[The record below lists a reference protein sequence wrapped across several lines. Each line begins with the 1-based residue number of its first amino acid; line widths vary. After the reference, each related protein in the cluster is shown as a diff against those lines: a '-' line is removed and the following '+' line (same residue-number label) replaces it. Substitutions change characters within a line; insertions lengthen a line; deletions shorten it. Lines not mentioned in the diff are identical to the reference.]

1 MIRNILKPDALLQNA
16 SRDVAA
22 ATNKKDSRLRTRHFV
37 YSPYLADISRFAEL
51 LGKLIHSSR
60 SPQKEFKCFTAHD
73 LTKHGQLKS
82 SGKNISHW
90 VQDLDIAL
98 A

>member
-1 MIRNILKPDALLQNA
+1 
-16 SRDVAA
+16 
-22 ATNKKDSRLRTRHFV
+22 
-37 YSPYLADISRFAEL
+37 
-51 LGKLIHSSR
+51 LIHSSR